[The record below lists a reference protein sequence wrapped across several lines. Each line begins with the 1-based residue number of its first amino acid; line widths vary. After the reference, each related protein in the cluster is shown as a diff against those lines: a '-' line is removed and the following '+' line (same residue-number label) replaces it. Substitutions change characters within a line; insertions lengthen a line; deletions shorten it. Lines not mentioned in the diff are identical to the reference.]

1 MRTLGLDLGTN
12 SIGWALID
20 ENQPDSTGSIVDSGV
35 RIFHEA
41 VEKAA
46 ENKNR
51 TPKNKA
57 RRDARLARRVLQR
70 RARRRH
76 ALRNQ
81 LVAAGFLPRELSA
94 APDPE
99 RLLNDLGDVYDLR
112 KKALDEPLES
122 HEVGRVL
129 LHLCARRGF
138 MSNRK
143 IRWGDLRDDPDAREF
158 IDEIERAE
166 QEKSDGEKS
175 EDKDE
180 SKVLA
185 EIAELW
191 RTLNSGEARTLGEYL
206 AGLPRGERRRAR
218 HTAREMYR
226 DEFNSVWI
234 AQAEYHPG
242 LTDDLKADLHKII
255 FHQRPIKL
263 KGGRIGMCSLETNRP
278 RAAMARLEAQRFRF
292 LQDVNHLEII
302 NRQIGRGEKLAQ
314 DQRDDLAA
322 ALETQQSMTWGAIRK
337 RLGISSRTKFN
348 LEEGSKAKGLTGN
361 TTTARIRGIIQEW
374 WDVADAAT
382 QIALTEDLL
391 TIGKKSVL
399 MKRLRGHN
407 PNGKKSPWSFD
418 AQTAFKLATLEFEDG
433 HANLS
438 LKAIKRLLPHMEQGS
453 IYSDARKAAGY
464 GYERDATPR
473 ERELLGPPPADLRN
487 PVVEK
492 ALHEVRKVV
501 NAVIAKHG
509 KPDLIR
515 VEMARDLKMSRKDKA
530 RKNKQ
535 DSENRR
541 MNELADKE
549 FVKAYPGRKPS
560 HEDRIKYR
568 LWRESDCRCPYTG
581 KVINIHELF
590 SPYGVVDIEHIIPYG
605 RSMDDSFRNKTI
617 CMAEEN
623 RLRKRN
629 RTPLEAYGHTDGW
642 DEMLQRVPERKRR
655 WFQQDDKAV
664 QKLLENFESRQLN
677 DTRYISREAK
687 KYLTTLGCD
696 VDVTRGGMTGAL
708 RHAWGLNHI
717 LAGDNPTEDEVAE
730 KNRADNRHHALDA
743 IVVAVT
749 TPSLYQRMVRS
760 ARDIDQVKQQA
771 SLVNS
776 AKEHK
781 PWEGFEHD
789 VERALLGIAVSHAS
803 LRKIH
808 GALHEASGY
817 GRRYVPGIG
826 EERFV
831 YRVPLPDLTPA
842 MVKKIVDP
850 VLRKSIEERITLV
863 NGLTE
868 SKDIKKEHIQK
879 SLGDSE
885 NPFYHPRNPNGQPVR
900 RVRIHENLSPDTLYP
915 HEKQRDKRGGAFKYE
930 KLGSNHHVEI
940 FRDNDSGKTEA
951 RFVSMLEAANRVR
964 RKNKPM
970 IDREWEGHEF
980 LMSLSIDEMVEIGD
994 GGIENLY
1001 RVQMLDASNGNLT
1014 LRHHRAA
1021 TLKDDTERIFAVPS
1035 RFIAERRGRKVI
1047 VNPIGEV
1054 RPAHD

>member
-20 ENQPDSTGSIVDSGV
+20 ENQPDRTGSIVDSGV

-41 VEKAA
+41 V

-70 RARRRH
+70 RTRRRH

-99 RLLNDLGDVYDLR
+99 CLLNDLGDVYDLR
-112 KKALDEPLES
+112 KKALDKPLEP

-234 AQAEYHPG
+234 AQAEYHSG
-242 LTDDLKADLHKII
+242 LTDELKADLHKII

-278 RAAMARLEAQRFRF
+278 RAAMARLEAQRFRL

-322 ALETQQSMTWGAIRK
+322 ALEIQQSMTWGAIRK
-337 RLGISSRTKFN
+337 RLGIPSRTKFN

-407 PNGKKSPWSFD
+407 SNGKKSPWSFD

-464 GYERDATPR
+464 SYERDATPK
-473 ERELLGPPPADLRN
+473 EQEFLGPPPADLRN

-581 KVINIHELF
+581 KVIDIHELF
-590 SPYGVVDIEHIIPYG
+590 SPDGVVDIEHIIPYS

-623 RLRKRN
+623 RLHKKN
-629 RTPLEAYGHTDGW
+629 RTPWEAYGHTDGW
-642 DEMLQRVPERKRR
+642 DEILQRVPERKRR
-655 WFQQDDKAV
+655 WFQQNDKQV
-664 QKLLENFESRQLN
+664 QELLENFESRQLN

-687 KYLTTLGCD
+687 KYLATLGRD

-708 RHAWGLNHI
+708 RNAWGLNQF
-717 LAGDNPTEDEVAE
+717 LAGDSPTVEEIAE

-749 TPSLYQRMVRS
+749 TRSLYQRMARS
-760 ARDIDQVKQQA
+760 AREIEQTKQQDI
-771 SLVNS
+771 LVHS
-776 AKEHK
+776 AKKHA
-781 PWEGFEHD
+781 PWTGFGRD
-789 VERALLGIAVSHAS
+789 VERALSGIAVSHAP
-803 LRKIH
+803 LRKLH
-808 GALHEASGY
+808 GALHQASGY
-817 GRRYVPGIG
+817 GRRYVPDIG

-831 YRVPLPDLTPA
+831 YRVPLQDLTPA

-850 VLRKSIEERITLV
+850 VLREGIVQRINQT
-863 NGLTE
+863 GGI
-868 SKDIKKEHIQK
+868 KDAF
-879 SLGDSE
+879 GDSE
-885 NPFYHPRNPNGQPVR
+885 NPFHHPRNPNGQPVR
-900 RVRIHENLSPDTLYP
+900 RVRIHENFSADTLYA
-915 HEKQRDKRGGAFKYE
+915 HEKQRDKRGGPFKYE
-930 KLGSNHHVEI
+930 KLESNHHVEI
-940 FRDNDSGKTEA
+940 FRNIASGKIEA
-951 RFVSMLEAANRVR
+951 RFVSMVEAATRAR
-964 RKNKPM
+964 RANKPM

-980 LMSLSIDEMVEIGD
+980 LMSLSIDEMVELGD

-1001 RVQMLDASNGNLT
+1001 RVQNIDPMGNRVF
-1014 LRHHRAA
+1014 LRHHKAA
-1021 TLKDDTERIFAVPS
+1021 KVDNNAERI
-1035 RFIAERRGRKVI
+1035 IAGINVLITKHHGRKVI